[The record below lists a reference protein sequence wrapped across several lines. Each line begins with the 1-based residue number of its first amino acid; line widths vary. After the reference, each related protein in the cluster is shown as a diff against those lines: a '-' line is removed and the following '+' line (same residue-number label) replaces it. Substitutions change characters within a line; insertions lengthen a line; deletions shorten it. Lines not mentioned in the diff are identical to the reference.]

1 MLIMPIDFQYM
12 NQFNFLNQFVVAP
25 RQVQPAASP
34 KVLVEVAV
42 EVPHLVSFRF
52 ELNRSFNFLFLLD

>member
-1 MLIMPIDFQYM
+1 VLIMPIDFQYM

-25 RQVQPAASP
+25 RQVQSAASP

-42 EVPHLVSFRF
+42 EVPDLVSFRF
-52 ELNRSFNFLFLLD
+52 QLNRSFNFLFLLD

>member
-1 MLIMPIDFQYM
+1 MPIDFQYM

-25 RQVQPAASP
+25 RQVQSAASP

-42 EVPHLVSFRF
+42 EVPDLVSFRF
-52 ELNRSFNFLFLLD
+52 QLNRSFNFLFLLD

>member
-12 NQFNFLNQFVVAP
+12 NRFSFLNQFVVAP
-25 RQVQPAASP
+25 SQVQPAASP

-42 EVPHLVSFRF
+42 EVPDLVSFRF
-52 ELNRSFNFLFLLD
+52 QLNRSFNFLFLLD